1 MTLTLAVRC
10 CEVLLGFAL
19 IQQSLE
25 HLAMP
30 LTDRLLFGA
39 RLLLAVLMIAGSV
52 AGVGSAVAETLLL
65 LTSAIILKRCDGPYN
80 GGSDRL
86 AVLMLFC
93 LLLTNTLPQL
103 RWRELAL
110 GYLAAQ
116 LTLSYAM
123 AGWVKI
129 VNPDWRNGR
138 ALNDV
143 FAFSAYPVSENL
155 RALSLRPRLLFYAS
169 WGVML
174 FELAFPLSLFDAGL
188 LHVALAIAVLFHISN
203 ALLFGLNRFVWVWIA
218 AYPSLLWLQTRTG

>member
-1 MTLTLAVRC
+1 MTLELAVRL
-10 CEVLLGFAL
+10 CELLLGFAL
-19 IQQSLE
+19 AQQSLE

-39 RLLLAVLMIAGSV
+39 RLLVAILLMAGACV
-52 AGVGSAVAETLLL
+52 MAAEALLL
-65 LTSAIILKRCDGPYN
+65 LTSAVILKRCDGPYN

-93 LLLTNTLPQL
+93 LLLANTLPST

-110 GYLAAQ
+110 GYLAVQ
-116 LTLSYAM
+116 LLLSYAM

-129 VNPDWRNGR
+129 VNPDWRRGL

-143 FAFSAYPVSENL
+143 FAFSAYPVSEQL
-155 RALSLRPRLLFYAS
+155 RTLAAQPRLLFFAS

-174 FELAFPLSLFDAGL
+174 FELLFPLSLFDVQL
-188 LHVALAIAVLFHISN
+188 LYAVLAIAALFHIAN

-218 AYPSLLWLQTRTG
+218 AYPSLLWLQHRIA

>member
-1 MTLTLAVRC
+1 MTLELAIRC
-10 CEVLLGFAL
+10 CEMLLGFAL
-19 IQQSLE
+19 AQQSLE
-25 HLAMP
+25 HLAML
-30 LTDRLLFGA
+30 LTDRLLFGT
-39 RLLLAVLMIAGSV
+39 RLILALMLAAGIGT
-52 AGVGSAVAETLLL
+52 AATETLLL

-93 LLLTNTLPQL
+93 LLLANMLPQQ

-116 LTLSYAM
+116 LLLSYAM

-143 FAFSAYPVSENL
+143 FAFSAYPVSEKL
-155 RALSLRPRLLFYAS
+155 RELAQRPRLLFYAS

-174 FELAFPLSLFDAGL
+174 FELAFPLSLFDVRAL
-188 LHVALAIAVLFHISN
+188 YVALTIAALFHIAN

-218 AYPSLLWLQTRTG
+218 AYPSLLWLQGRIM

>member
-1 MTLTLAVRC
+1 MTLELAVRC
-10 CEVLLGFAL
+10 CELLLGLAL
-19 IQQSLE
+19 AQQSIE
-25 HLAMP
+25 HLVIP
-30 LTDRLLFGA
+30 LTDRLLFGL
-39 RLLLAVLMIAGSV
+39 RLLLAILLV
-52 AGVGSAVAETLLL
+52 AGTGVIAAEALLL
-65 LTSAIILKRCDGPYN
+65 LTSALILKRCDGPYN

-93 LLLTNTLPQL
+93 LLLANLLPVL

-116 LTLSYAM
+116 LVLSYAM

-129 VNPDWRNGR
+129 VNPDWRRGR

-143 FAFSAYPVSENL
+143 FAFSAYPVSEHL
-155 RALSLRPRLLFYAS
+155 RALSALPRLLWCAS

-174 FELAFPLSLFDAGL
+174 FELLFALSLLDARL
-188 LHVALAIAVLFHISN
+188 LYAALGIAALFHMAN

-218 AYPSLLWLQTRTG
+218 AYPSLLWLQARVF

>member
-1 MTLTLAVRC
+1 MTLELTIRC
-10 CEVLLGFAL
+10 CEILLGFAL
-19 IQQSLE
+19 VQQSLE

-30 LTDRLLFGA
+30 LTDRLLFGI
-39 RLLLAVLMIAGSV
+39 RLILALMLAVGIGTA
-52 AGVGSAVAETLLL
+52 AAEALLL

-93 LLLTNTLPQL
+93 LLLANTLPQQ

-116 LTLSYAM
+116 LLLSYAM

-143 FAFSAYPVSENL
+143 FAFSAYPVSEKL
-155 RALSLRPRLLFYAS
+155 RALAQRPRLLFYAS

-174 FELAFPLSLFDAGL
+174 FELVFPLSLLDARL
-188 LHVALAIAVLFHISN
+188 LPTALVLAAVFHIAN
-203 ALLFGLNRFVWVWIA
+203 ALLFGLNRFVWVWIS
-218 AYPSLLWLQTRTG
+218 AYPSLLWLQGRLS

>member
-1 MTLTLAVRC
+1 MTLELAIRC
-10 CEVLLGFAL
+10 CEILLGAAL
-19 IQQSLE
+19 VQQSLE

-30 LTDRLLFGA
+30 LADRLLFGA
-39 RLLLAVLMIAGSV
+39 RLLLAVLMIAGI
-52 AGVGSAVAETLLL
+52 GSAIAEALLL
-65 LTSAIILKRCDGPYN
+65 LTSAITLKRCDGPYN

-86 AVLMLFC
+86 AILMLFC
-93 LLLTNTLPQL
+93 LLLATSVPQQ
-103 RWRELAL
+103 RWRELAM

-143 FAFSAYPVSENL
+143 FAFSAYPVNENL
-155 RALSLRPRLLFYAS
+155 RALALHPRRLFYAS

-174 FELAFPLSLFDAGL
+174 FELAFPLSLFDARL
-188 LHVALAIAVLFHISN
+188 LHVTLAIAALFHISN

-218 AYPSLLWLQTRTG
+218 AYPSLLWLQGRIG

>member
-1 MTLTLAVRC
+1 MTLELALRC
-10 CEVLLGFAL
+10 CEVLLGLAL

-30 LTDRLLFGA
+30 LTDRLLHGA
-39 RLLLAVLMIAGSV
+39 RLLLALLLV
-52 AGVGSAVAETLLL
+52 AGVGVAAAEALLL
-65 LTSAIILKRCDGPYN
+65 LSSAVMLKRCDGPYN

-86 AVLMLFC
+86 ATLMLFC
-93 LLLTNTLPQL
+93 LLLANVLPQL
-103 RWRELAL
+103 RWRELAV

-116 LTLSYAM
+116 LMLSYAM

-129 VNPDWRNGR
+129 VNPDWRTGR

-155 RALSLRPRLLFYAS
+155 RALAQRPRLLFVAS

-174 FELAFPLSLFDAGL
+174 FELLFPLSLLDTRAL
-188 LHVALAIAVLFHISN
+188 YAALAVATLFHIAN

-218 AYPSLLWLQTRTG
+218 AYPSLLWLQGRVAG

>member
-1 MTLTLAVRC
+1 MTLELAVRL
-10 CEVLLGFAL
+10 CELLLGFAL
-19 IQQSLE
+19 VQQSLE

-39 RLLLAVLMIAGSV
+39 RLFLALLMAAGIGV
-52 AGVGSAVAETLLL
+52 ATAEALLL
-65 LTSAIILKRCDGPYN
+65 LSSAIILKRCDGPYN

-93 LLLTNTLPQL
+93 LLLANVLPQL

-116 LTLSYAM
+116 LLLSYAM

-155 RALSLRPRLLFYAS
+155 RTLAQKPRLLFCAS

-174 FELAFPLSLFDAGL
+174 FELLFVFSLLDARAL
-188 LHVALAIAVLFHISN
+188 HIALAVAALFHVAN

-218 AYPSLLWLQTRTG
+218 AYPSLLWLQGRIV